1 MYVCHTDDGTVYIW
15 ECPAYYPSERHAD
28 SLEVRI
34 QTVLQS
40 GGEQDRT
47 ALL

>member
-1 MYVCHTDDGTVYIW
+1 MYVCHTDYVTVYIR

-34 QTVLQS
+34 QNVLQS
-40 GGEQDRT
+40 GGEHYRT
-47 ALL
+47 ALR